1 MRIAI
6 GVDIGGSHITSA
18 AIDLDKKEL
27 IEESLF
33 EGDIDNKAS
42 KEIIISDWCNV
53 LNKTIESVKHSEILG
68 IGIAMPGPFD
78 YVNGIGKFEL
88 VNKYESLYNVN
99 VGDEINKKINLKGP
113 VPVRFINDATAFGI
127 GESWI
132 GAGKD
137 SERLIVLTLGTG
149 FGSAFLRKGIPVVD
163 DVHVPQK
170 GCFWHLK
177 FKDGIADDYI
187 STRWFVN
194 AWNNCSDIKI
204 RGAKELSYLVY
215 TDEYAR
221 EIFEEY
227 GKNLGEIMS
236 KSLVKFSPRTIV
248 IGGNII
254 GAYNF
259 FGPALEKKL
268 SDAGLNIAIRLSEL
282 KEKAALIGSARL
294 VEEGFWTL
302 CKEQIKFMQ

>member
-1 MRIAI
+1 MKIAL

-18 AIDLDKKEL
+18 AIDLDKKIL
-27 IEESLF
+27 IDTSLF
-33 EGDIDNKAS
+33 ENDVDNKAS
-42 KEIIISDWCNV
+42 KEIIISQFAETI
-53 LNKTIESVKHSEILG
+53 NKSIEAVKHEEILG

-88 VNKYESLYNVN
+88 VDKYESLFNVN
-99 VGDEINKKINLKGP
+99 VGEELNKIINLKAP

-127 GESWI
+127 GESWV

-137 SERLIVLTLGTG
+137 AERLIVLTLGTG
-149 FGSAFLRKGIPVVD
+149 FGSAFLYNGIPVVND
-163 DVHVPQK
+163 IFVPKK

-194 AWNNCSDIKI
+194 SWNSRSEKKVK
-204 RGAKELSYLVY
+204 GVKEISQMVY

-227 GKNLGEIMS
+227 GRNLGEIM
-236 KSLVKFSPRTIV
+236 KASLKKFAPQSIV

-254 GAYNF
+254 GAYNL
-259 FGPALEKKL
+259 FGPALEKTI
-268 SDAGLNIAIRLSEL
+268 SDAGLKIEIRLTDL
-282 KEKAALIGSARL
+282 KEKAALIGSARM
-294 VEEGFWTL
+294 VEESFWPS
-302 CKEQIKFMQ
+302 CKQQLVFMQ